1 MRQVLSA
8 EFALAVLFFIAGIAI
23 IAIGAYSAIHQKVYY
38 DANKK
43 SVATE
48 VEIPF
53 FGKVKTTAPAIALC
67 FIGLVPL
74 YFGYTLVKNRNPS
87 LVKFNGEVSIDPASV
102 SGISAITVGVTS
114 GLWSQTE
121 TPPDGP
127 SSKMSV
133 EIAVPDSWPSY
144 TAYAFALGGRQTKPA
159 IIGTSLGEPKFK
171 LRIGP

>member
-1 MRQVLSA
+1 MLSA

-23 IAIGAYSAIHQKVYY
+23 IAIGAYSAIYQKVFF
-38 DANKK
+38 DASKK
-43 SVATE
+43 SVVTE
-48 VEIPF
+48 VELPF

-74 YFGYTLVKNRNPS
+74 YFGYHLVKDRNPT
-87 LVKFNGEVSIDPASV
+87 LVKFNGEVSIDPASA

-121 TPPDGP
+121 TPPDGS
-127 SSKMSV
+127 SSKMNV

-144 TAYAFALGGRQTKPA
+144 TAYAFALGGPQTRPA
-159 IIGTSLGEPKFK
+159 IIGTSLGERKFK
-171 LRIGP
+171 LKIAP